1 MMKFYTTLFVSL
13 CLWFTADAQGA
24 ETFTNITTGSSAYA
38 TRTWTG
44 DNGLSW
50 GATDARTDQTLTGPA
65 ICVRVGAI
73 TCNNIPNGIG
83 SLTFKHQQVFT
94 GSNPVLE
101 VRINGTLVGTVN
113 PTATIGTATINNINI
128 TGSFNLEI
136 KQITSGLRI
145 SVDDISWTGASS
157 DPPCAEPTAQPTS
170 LVLTPS
176 VTSIAGSFTTST
188 PAADQYLV
196 VQSSSSTLSA
206 QPVDGATYS
215 VGQSLGG
222 GTVVSSGS
230 SLSFNA
236 TGLTASTN
244 YYFFVYALNS
254 FTCSLGPN
262 YLLTNPLSANTT
274 TLAPAPCAAPA
285 ATATNLIL
293 ISTNTSISGT
303 FTASA
308 SANRYLVVR
317 SLNSTL
323 SANPANGVTY
333 TNGQALG
340 GGTVI
345 AYNNSTS
352 FLATGLTINTT
363 YYLFVFAA
371 NAECTG
377 EPFYNT
383 TALTVS
389 KATTNTPT
397 NLPPAYYN
405 TANGLTCS
413 SLKTALSTIITTG
426 AIELTYTP
434 GVWDAFARTDKRR
447 NDANTADIV
456 WDMYSDNP
464 AGTDPYTFTFITS
477 QCGNYSKEGDCFNR
491 EHSFPKSWFNDGTP
505 MYSDINHLF
514 PTDGWVNNK
523 RDNYPYGETS
533 SANYTSQNGSKLGT
547 SSFPGYTGIVFEP
560 INEYKGDFARAQF
573 YMVTRYE
580 SQVASWQ
587 NNGTANEVLNGTSYQ
602 AFDDW
607 QLKLLYKWHVQDPV
621 SQKEISRNDS
631 VFVIQGNRNPYID
644 HPEWVNTVWSC
655 TGVLEATGVN
665 NVLRVSQKA
674 VWIYPN
680 PIVNKTATVK
690 LEKPFTQTV
699 SLQVI
704 DMTGRVLK
712 HQTLSAGQTIIQLQV
727 NELTAGIY
735 SIRINTAKGIITKT
749 FVVQ

>member
-1 MMKFYTTLFVSL
+1 MIKFYTTLFLSL
-13 CLWFTADAQGA
+13 CFWFTADAQGT
-24 ETFTNITTGSSAYA
+24 ETFLNIPAANSSYA

-50 GATDARTDQTLTGPA
+50 GATDARTDQTITGSA
-65 ICVRVGAI
+65 ICIRVGAI

-136 KQITSGLRI
+136 KQITSGLRV

-157 DPPCAEPTAQPTS
+157 DPPCVEPAAQPTT

-176 VTSIAGSFTTST
+176 VTSIAGSFTASI
-188 PAADQYLV
+188 PADQYLV
-196 VQSSSSTLSA
+196 VQNSSSTLSA

-262 YLLTNPLSANTT
+262 YLLTNPLSANTS
-274 TLAPAPCAAPA
+274 TLAPAPCVSPA
-285 ATATNLIL
+285 AATNLIVT
-293 ISTNTSISGT
+293 SSNTSISGT
-303 FTASA
+303 FTASS

-323 SANPANGVTY
+323 STNPVNGVTY
-333 TNGQALG
+333 TSGQALG
-340 GGTVI
+340 GGTVV
-345 AYNNSTS
+345 AFNNSTS

-383 TALTVS
+383 TPLTVS

-397 NLPPAYYN
+397 NLPPTYYN

-447 NDANTADIV
+447 NDANTAEIV

-464 AGTDPYTFTFITS
+464 TGADPYTFTFITS
-477 QCGNYSKEGDCFNR
+477 QCGNYSKEGDCYNR

-505 MYSDINHLF
+505 MYSDLNHLF

-533 SANYTSQNGSKLGT
+533 SPSYTSQNGSKLGT

-644 HPEWVNTVWSC
+644 HPEWVTTVWSC
-655 TGVLEATGVN
+655 TGLLEATGIN
-665 NVLRVSQKA
+665 DLLRVSQKA

-680 PIVNKTATVK
+680 PIVNKTVTVK

-712 HQTLSAGQTIIQLQV
+712 HQTISAGQTMIQLQV

-735 SIRINTAKGIITKT
+735 SIRINTTKGIMTKT

>member
-1 MMKFYTTLFVSL
+1 MMKFYNTLLVSL
-13 CLWFTADAQGA
+13 CFWFNTNAQGA
-24 ETFTNITTGSSAYA
+24 ETFTNIPTGSSAYA
-38 TRTWTG
+38 IRTWTG

-65 ICVRVGAI
+65 ICIRVGAI
-73 TCNNIPNGIG
+73 TCTNIPNGIG

-94 GSNPVLE
+94 GTNPVLE
-101 VRINGTLVGTVN
+101 VRINGSLVGTVN
-113 PTATIGTATINNINI
+113 PTTTIGTATINNINI

-136 KQITSGLRI
+136 KQVTSGLRV

-157 DPPCAEPTAQPTS
+157 DPPCTEPTAQPTA
-170 LVLTPS
+170 LVLIPS
-176 VTSIAGSFTTST
+176 VTSIAGSFTSAT
-188 PAADQYLV
+188 PVADQYLV
-196 VQSSSSTLSA
+196 IQSSSSTLAA

-222 GTVVSSGS
+222 GTVVASGS

-244 YYFFVYALNS
+244 YYFFVYSLNS

-262 YLLTNPLSANTT
+262 YLLTNPLSGNTA
-274 TLAPAPCAAPA
+274 TLAPAPCVSPA
-285 ATATNLIL
+285 SATNLVL
-293 ISTNTSISGT
+293 TSTNTSISGS

-323 SANPANGVTY
+323 SANPVNGVTY

-340 GGTVI
+340 GGTVV

-352 FLATGLTINTT
+352 FLTTGLTINTT

-377 EPFYNT
+377 EPFYNV

-397 NLPPAYYN
+397 NIPPTYYN
-405 TANGLTCS
+405 SASGLTCS
-413 SLKTALSTIITTG
+413 SLKTALSTIITAG
-426 AIELTYTP
+426 AIELSYTP
-434 GVWDAFARTDKRR
+434 GVWDAYARTDKRR

-464 AGTDPYTFTFITS
+464 TGTDPYTFTFITS

-533 SANYTSQNGSKLGT
+533 SPSYTSQNGSKLGT

-644 HPEWVNTVWSC
+644 HPEWVSAVWSC
-655 TGVLEATGVN
+655 TGLLEATGVN
-665 NVLRVSQKA
+665 DLLRVSQKA

-680 PIVNKTATVK
+680 PIVNKKATVK

-735 SIRINTAKGIITKT
+735 SIRINTTKGIITKT